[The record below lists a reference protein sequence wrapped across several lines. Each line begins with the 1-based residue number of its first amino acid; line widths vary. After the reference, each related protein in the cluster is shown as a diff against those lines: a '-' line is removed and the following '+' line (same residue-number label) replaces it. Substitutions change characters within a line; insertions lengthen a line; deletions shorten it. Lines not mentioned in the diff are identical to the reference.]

1 MMRIDTELPGV
12 VILEPHVFEDAR
24 GYFFESWN
32 AKTLA
37 ELGIQAQFVQD
48 NESFSQ
54 YGVIR
59 GLHFQR
65 GTAAQ
70 AKLVRV
76 IEGEVLD
83 VAVDVRA
90 GSNTFGRHVAV
101 RLSGTNHRQLFI
113 PRGFAHGFA
122 VLSPTARF
130 AYKCDNFYAPEADG
144 GVLATDPALGIDW
157 GIPIEKRIF
166 SIKDEHAASWAD
178 YCANPAFHMND
189 KGDIA

>member
-1 MMRIDTELPGV
+1 MKRIDTELPGV

-37 ELGIQAQFVQD
+37 ELGIQAAFVQD

-65 GTAAQ
+65 GNAAQ

-83 VAVDVRA
+83 VAVDIRA
-90 GSNTFGRHVAV
+90 GSSTFGRHVAI
-101 RLSGTNHRQLFI
+101 RLSGENRRQLFI

-122 VLSPTARF
+122 VLSQTARF
-130 AYKCDNFYAPEADG
+130 AYKCDNFYAPEAEG
-144 GVLATDPALGIDW
+144 SVLATDPALGIDW
-157 GIPIEKRIF
+157 CIPQSDRIF
-166 SIKDEHAASWAD
+166 SAKDARASSWAS
-178 YCANPAFHMND
+178 YCADPAFGLNEE
-189 KGDIA
+189 GGLA

>member
-1 MMRIDTELPGV
+1 MKRIDTELPGV

-37 ELGIQAQFVQD
+37 ELGIQAAFVQD

-65 GTAAQ
+65 GNAAQ

-83 VAVDVRA
+83 VAVDIRA
-90 GSNTFGRHVAV
+90 GSSTFGRHVAI
-101 RLSGTNHRQLFI
+101 RLSGENRRQLFI

-122 VLSPTARF
+122 VLSQTARF
-130 AYKCDNFYAPEADG
+130 AYKCDNFYAPEAEG
-144 GVLATDPALGIDW
+144 SVLATDPALGIDW
-157 GIPIEKRIF
+157 CIPQSDRIF
-166 SIKDEHAASWAD
+166 SAKDARASSWAS
-178 YCANPAFHMND
+178 YCAAPAFGLNKKD
-189 KGDIA
+189 GLA